1 MKNSLK
7 RILTLIL
14 SVTLLFGLGTLAGAA
29 VRLLKGQTLYVPSYA
44 NIIGDMQHIT
54 VRANLIIHN
63 TDPTHAITLVRVDN
77 YDTHGKLVEKYLAQ
91 PVQLKPLAATRI
103 IIKNPK
109 KGDEGAGANFI
120 VQWRSENKVTEP
132 IVECIMVGSL
142 GTQGHTFSS
151 QSRVIAEETD

>member
-1 MKNSLK
+1 MNNSIK
-7 RILTLIL
+7 KFFALIL
-14 SVTLLFGLGTLAGAA
+14 AVTLLLALGTGAGAG
-29 VRLLKGQTLYVPSYA
+29 VRLLKGQTLYVPSYS

-63 TDPTHAITLVRVDN
+63 TDPQHPITLVRVDN
-77 YDTHGKLVEKYLAQ
+77 YDTHGKLVEKYLAK
-91 PVQLKPLAATRI
+91 PVELKPLAANRI
-103 IIKNPK
+103 IIRNPK

-120 VQWRSENKVTEP
+120 VQWHAANKVTEP

-151 QSRVIAEETD
+151 QSRVIAEEE

>member
-1 MKNSLK
+1 MQNLLK
-7 RILTLIL
+7 RFLTLIL
-14 SVTLLFGLGTLAGAA
+14 SITMLFTLGTLAVAA
-29 VRLLKGQTLYVPSYA
+29 VKLLKGQTLYVPSYS

-63 TDPTHAITLVRVDN
+63 TDPSHPITLVRIDN
-77 YDTHGKLVEKYLAQ
+77 YDTHGKLVEKYLTK
-91 PVQLKPLAATRI
+91 PIQLQALAATRI
-103 IIKNPK
+103 IIKSPK

-120 VQWRSENKVTEP
+120 VQWKSENKVTEP

-151 QSRVIAEETD
+151 QSRVIAEEE